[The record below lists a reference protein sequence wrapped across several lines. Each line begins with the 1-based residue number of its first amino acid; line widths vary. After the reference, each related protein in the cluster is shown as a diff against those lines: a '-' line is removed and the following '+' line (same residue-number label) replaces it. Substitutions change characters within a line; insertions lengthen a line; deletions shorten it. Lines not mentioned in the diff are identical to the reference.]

1 MSYADAIKKAAEAK
15 PVAPKP
21 AAEPVS
27 KKATAAPAPVAPVAA
42 PKVEKKKA
50 EKKAVVEEEA
60 APKVVEEPVSLPLDI
75 GVAASP
81 WTAMARKPATAKP
94 APVPEKVEKKKA
106 ESEDRTA
113 EKTEKAEKV
122 EKAAVSSKTDDS
134 EVKASR
140 PRREAGERSGK
151 KTEKKADKK
160 TEEKPAAVE
169 PVVPE
174 VSKPLEIATV
184 AAAGAWGKATIVSVI
199 AAKKAEVVVAPTPA
213 PKKSRKGAAQKES
226 APVAAT
232 EVAPTE
238 KAAPVVEESA
248 PVAAASPVEETKSS
262 EIPDDASLEIE
273 GATEVVEIDV
283 EARALP
289 QTPLSEADA
298 PIAVLEPL
306 HKDGDARAE
315 TPVAPIVPV
324 AVSPVK
330 LSTEQDQQLQKGTT
344 VSLPVGHQKFVQP
357 AGTFTFIGTLPAEPV
372 AAPVEPVRAAPVRA
386 AAAPVS
392 STPAHHQTAAPHYN
406 THNNT
411 MNTYHNN
418 AVPAN
423 QYNNAPQHQPAGVN
437 AGGGYQRNGTM
448 YFDAEPRPY
457 NNNSYN
463 SNTHTP
469 SAYQGHNNVSSIGR
483 GGYRGGYHSDVPR
496 PNYEGGGRGGG
507 YEGRGGYNPAYRGG
521 GGAPRYENSGYY
533 PPVQNNYNSAPV
545 SHHNSHHD
553 VGHHQQQYN
562 NAPAGGYGGSRYNN
576 NMAPPAHSHAY
587 RGGGT
592 SYPQP
597 SSNSYTRGRGR
608 GNSEPSAITSPGLFT
623 GQQYGNQ
630 GQDYHHQS
638 QQYGGHHQQQR
649 APQYSSAPP
658 PSQGYNQGY

>member
-1 MSYADAIKKAAEAK
+1 MSYADAIKKAAEVK

-27 KKATAAPAPVAPVAA
+27 KKAAAPSPVAPVAA

-113 EKTEKAEKV
+113 EKTEKV
-122 EKAAVSSKTDDS
+122 EKGAVSSKTDDS
-134 EVKASR
+134 EVKASK

-248 PVAAASPVEETKSS
+248 PVAAATPIEETKSS

-418 AVPAN
+418 GVPAN
-423 QYNNAPQHQPAGVN
+423 QYNNAPQHQPAGAN

-457 NNNSYN
+457 NNSSYN

-496 PNYEGGGRGGG
+496 PNYEGGGGRGGG
-507 YEGRGGYNPAYRGG
+507 YEGRGGYTPVYRGG
-521 GGAPRYENSGYY
+521 GGVPRYENSGYY
-533 PPVQNNYNSAPV
+533 PPVQNNYSAPV

-553 VGHHQQQYN
+553 VGHHPHQYS

-576 NMAPPAHSHAY
+576 MAPPAHSNAY

-597 SSNSYTRGRGR
+597 SSNSYTRGMGRGR

-658 PSQGYNQGY
+658 GQGYNQGY